1 VRLHGVLGGMRL
13 PLATATV
20 VVAVAAI
27 GVVANAKTSAPTVK
41 ASKNAAVGKTIVVDA
56 KGRTLYRLQGDTT
69 SHLLCTSTACVG
81 AWPPLTVK
89 SRSTK
94 VRAGNGVNGKLAVFK
109 RPDGKFQVTLRG
121 LPLYRFSGDSA
132 KGQAKGDGITA
143 FGGTW
148 HVVPANAGA
157 AAAPTTTPAPMSPGS
172 PY

>member
-1 VRLHGVLGGMRL
+1 VRPRGVVVGMRL
-13 PLATATV
+13 PHAAATV

-27 GVVANAKTSAPTVK
+27 GVVANAKTAAPTVK

-89 SRSTK
+89 SGSTK
-94 VRAGNGVNGKLAVFK
+94 VQAGNGVKGKLAVFK

-132 KGQAKGDGITA
+132 KGQANGEGITS

-148 HVVPANAGA
+148 HVVPAKAGA
-157 AAAPTTTPAPMSPGS
+157 AAAPTTKPMSPSS

>member
-1 VRLHGVLGGMRL
+1 MRL